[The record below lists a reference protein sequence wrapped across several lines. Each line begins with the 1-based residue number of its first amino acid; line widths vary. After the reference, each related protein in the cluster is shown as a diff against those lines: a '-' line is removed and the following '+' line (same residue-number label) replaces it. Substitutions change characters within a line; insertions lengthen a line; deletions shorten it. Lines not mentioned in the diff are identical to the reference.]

1 MIGVSQAKRGRNR
14 IPGWA
19 NGVCKDSKSEE
30 GGALE
35 GSVVGKRPVWLN
47 IREQGETGINMRQ
60 A

>member
-1 MIGVSQAKRGRNR
+1 MVYAKT
-14 IPGWA
+14 
-19 NGVCKDSKSEE
+19 KSEG

-47 IREQGETGINMRQ
+47 IREHGETGINMRQ

>member
-1 MIGVSQAKRGRNR
+1 MVYAKT
-14 IPGWA
+14 
-19 NGVCKDSKSEE
+19 KSEG